1 MKKNSF
7 IPILVLSLLL
17 LLVISACKD
26 DKVSPEEQ
34 AKIDRALIEEYV
46 AANSLNGQFTA
57 SGLYYII
64 TKEGSLGS
72 PDLSSTVT
80 VNYAGKLLNGT
91 PFDSG
96 QGISFALSGV
106 IQGWQEGI
114 RLLKKG
120 GAGTLIIPSGLAYGP
135 SGRSTI
141 PANAVLY
148 FDVDLLDFN

>member
-1 MKKNSF
+1 MKKKHLL
-7 IPILVLSLLL
+7 PVLMFSLLL
-17 LLVISACKD
+17 LFIISACKD
-26 DKVSPEEQ
+26 DTVSPEEQ

-57 SGLYYII
+57 SGLYYVI

-72 PDLSSTVT
+72 PNISSNVT

-106 IQGWQEGI
+106 ILGWQEGI
-114 RLLKKG
+114 QLLKKG
-120 GAGTLIIPSGLAYGP
+120 GSGTLIIPSGMAYGP
-135 SGRSTI
+135 SGRSSI
-141 PANAVLY
+141 PPNAVLY